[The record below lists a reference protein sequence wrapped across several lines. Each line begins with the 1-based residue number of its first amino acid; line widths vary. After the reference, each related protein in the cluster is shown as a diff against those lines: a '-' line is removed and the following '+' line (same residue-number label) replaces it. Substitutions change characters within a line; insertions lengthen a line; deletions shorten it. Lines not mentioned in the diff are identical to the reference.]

1 MLCCAV
7 LASSAHLNIVSHIRG
22 AVVAS
27 TISSHVCGQGGW
39 RVVVVVVM
47 VELSITELIARPA
60 VAAGCREVRAA
71 DRMPTLVRNSPPA
84 KHSARPRQ

>member
-1 MLCCAV
+1 
-7 LASSAHLNIVSHIRG
+7 
-22 AVVAS
+22 
-27 TISSHVCGQGGW
+27 
-39 RVVVVVVM
+39 M

>member
-1 MLCCAV
+1 MNL
-7 LASSAHLNIVSHIRG
+7 VSHIRG

-39 RVVVVVVM
+39 RVVVVVM